1 MLDFIFAIGQRNY
14 LPGWKLPKRDRD
26 DKVMNRLAA
35 DMLELILKQVDINKF
50 DKSYLDKLVD
60 EVQRNR
66 SHMTDLN
73 WYHDKGSYRREHI

>member
-1 MLDFIFAIGQRNY
+1 
-14 LPGWKLPKRDRD
+14 
-26 DKVMNRLAA
+26 MNRLAA

-50 DKSYLDKLVD
+50 DKSNIDKLVD

-73 WYHDKGSYRREHI
+73 WYHDKG